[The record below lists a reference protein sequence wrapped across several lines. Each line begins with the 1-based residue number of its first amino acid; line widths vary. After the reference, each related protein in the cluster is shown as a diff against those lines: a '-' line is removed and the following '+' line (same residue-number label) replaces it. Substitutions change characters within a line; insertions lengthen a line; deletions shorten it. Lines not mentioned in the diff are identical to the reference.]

1 MQLFTNLDSFE
12 FINFLNIAFAFIVG
26 YGISAI
32 IANVKRNKEAKSYKQ
47 AIKQSLEDSYVYKNK
62 KIKQKGKK
70 LKKEISKAE
79 QLKQHYLSKQNEAK
93 QALYKI
99 ANLSPNEAKEELFE
113 ILKEQDKAK
122 ISSMLLKQFSN
133 MQYELKKKAN
143 FILANAVSRFAGEF
157 TQDNL
162 TTMIEL
168 ENEEIKGQIIGRDG
182 RNINSMRRI
191 MGVDIIIEKEC
202 AIIVSSF
209 NLYRRAIAV
218 STIKQLL
225 EQKSIHPG
233 KIEETYKRVSKN
245 YEDNLLIDGQ
255 KAINKMGIASMHE
268 EIIKLIGRLKYRA
281 SYGQNA
287 LTHTLEVAS
296 LSGLIAEQLG
306 GDILLARRAGL
317 MHDIGKA
324 LTDDAT
330 SSDHVHLG
338 AEVCKRYNEPEE
350 CINAIYAHHDYEE
363 PTSIESASVC
373 AADCLS
379 GGRIGARKQSAQL
392 YMQRVQDMEDICVSK
407 EGVSSAYAIN
417 GGREV
422 RVIVNAN
429 VLDDEGSKQLSFEI
443 AKEIEAKL
451 KYPGVVKVNII
462 REIRSVNYA
471 K

>member
-1 MQLFTNLDSFE
+1 
-12 FINFLNIAFAFIVG
+12 
-26 YGISAI
+26 
-32 IANVKRNKEAKSYKQ
+32 
-47 AIKQSLEDSYVYKNK
+47 
-62 KIKQKGKK
+62 
-70 LKKEISKAE
+70 
-79 QLKQHYLSKQNEAK
+79 
-93 QALYKI
+93 
-99 ANLSPNEAKEELFE
+99 
-113 ILKEQDKAK
+113 
-122 ISSMLLKQFSN
+122 
-133 MQYELKKKAN
+133 
-143 FILANAVSRFAGEF
+143 LANAVSRFAGEF

-379 GGRIGARKQSAQL
+379 GGRAGARKQSAQL

-451 KYPGVVKVNII
+451 KYPGVVKVSII